1 MTQRT
6 KIAAAAVTSV
16 LLLGAIDKRIDS
28 DRVYQQARVAEAAA
42 KAVSTT
48 STTTYTCP
56 ITDPNI
62 DDDVAWDLCSS
73 TPVTI
78 PGVVV
83 ENQIPFASEVV
94 GKKWFPMAGFAWFSI
109 ASGVQEEWIHD

>member
-28 DRVYQQARVAEAAA
+28 DRVYQQARVAEAANA
-42 KAVSTT
+42 ATE
-48 STTTYTCP
+48 
-56 ITDPNI
+56 
-62 DDDVAWDLCSS
+62 AS
-73 TPVTI
+73 TPVV
-78 PGVVV
+78 PV
-83 ENQIPFASEVV
+83 ENMVPFARSVV
-94 GKKWFPMAGFAWFSI
+94 GTKWFPMAGFAWFSI